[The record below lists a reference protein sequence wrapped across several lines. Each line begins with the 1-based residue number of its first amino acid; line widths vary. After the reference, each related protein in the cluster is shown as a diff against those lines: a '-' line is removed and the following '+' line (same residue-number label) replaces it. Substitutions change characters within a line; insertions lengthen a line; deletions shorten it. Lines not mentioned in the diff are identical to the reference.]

1 MAETTGGQ
9 ILICRMWHGWTAAEN
24 ALDYDLYLR
33 DELFPRLERDLAH
46 HGYRGFHVLRRK
58 DGDEE
63 EFVTMVWFQSLD
75 SVRAFAGNDF
85 ETPVISAK
93 AQSLLSRYANQVSH
107 FELSGSS
114 LPGWAGSPD

>member
-1 MAETTGGQ
+1 MAKTTGGQ
-9 ILICRMWHGWTAAEN
+9 SLICRMWHGWTAAEN
-24 ALDYDLYLR
+24 AHGYDLYLR
-33 DELFPRLERDLAH
+33 DELFPRLQRELAQ

-58 DGDEE
+58 DGNEE
-63 EFVTMVWFQSLD
+63 EFVTMVWFQSLE

-93 AQSLLSRYANQVSH
+93 ARSLLSRYANRVSH

-114 LPGWAGSPD
+114 WLGWAGPPD

>member
-1 MAETTGGQ
+1 
-9 ILICRMWHGWTAAEN
+9 MWHGWTSAHN
-24 ALDYDLYLR
+24 AHAYDSYLR
-33 DELFPRLERDLAH
+33 NELFPRLERELAQ

-93 AQSLLSRYANQVSH
+93 ARPLLSRYANRVSH

-114 LPGWAGSPD
+114 WLGSLGARDLPSCTE